1 MSDQTEPLGMCP
13 MCGAE
18 IEPFQLLVE
27 YEKDDGTTGRFAE
40 CESCGEVVR
49 PE

>member
-1 MSDQTEPLGMCP
+1 MSDKTEPLGICP
-13 MCGAE
+13 KCGAE